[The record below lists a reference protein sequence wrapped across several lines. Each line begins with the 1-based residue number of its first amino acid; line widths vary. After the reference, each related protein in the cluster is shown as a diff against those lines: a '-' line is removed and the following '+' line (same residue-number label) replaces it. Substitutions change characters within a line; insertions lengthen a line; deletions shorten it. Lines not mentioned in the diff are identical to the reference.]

1 MSMKQVLEAWQQDF
15 NGLADRQSDVL
26 LEEAKAQAKTY
37 REASAYIKR
46 VNQLCFGDITE
57 PVTRASRGIA
67 GAVCDLA
74 LYKLHEEERD
84 MPIKQEV

>member
-1 MSMKQVLEAWQQDF
+1 MNIKDVLEAWQADF
-15 NGLADRQSDVL
+15 NNIADMRSDIL
-26 LEEAKAQAKTY
+26 LEEAKSHAKTY

-46 VNQLCFGDITE
+46 VNQLYFGDITE